1 MTRKKNKQFDT
12 FRDLTP
18 TDEYYF
24 DYPHAPQRICLR
36 FSKLLDPMVL
46 CQALDKT
53 SEVYP
58 GVYFRKGKQ
67 ILLCGASFACWEIAV
82 KRGAMAA
89 AFMREP
95 SVWPANCYYYV
106 HALFDAV
113 ALSKV
118 AMFKGKRSFHVGCE
132 DAKLCVIVVPLE
144 ILNSPREMSMICDK
158 MQQGVPP
165 DVPLFS
171 AFVFRCKEASKGC
184 AVVSCFHH
192 VLGDAT
198 CYSVFMRKWSEFY
211 HQLDN
216 QKGIT
221 RTPANELP
229 TGVYQKRETRPK
241 QVAAIPPNPN
251 ISARRY
257 LFTPKFL
264 ASLKKELG
272 SNPDRLTTNDLL
284 LAQCMCALGPL
295 RRHAL
300 GGAASPAAY
309 VALLADH
316 RGRGLDEDS
325 WGNATVDL
333 SLFIPWGLLE
343 SGDAPSVARELRRQI
358 KSEFDL
364 LGSDLNAFN
373 ARRMDSAKKPRLF
386 CWNSWV
392 KAGKT
397 IVGCDFGV
405 GSAMQEF
412 EWLNLLHHTDIDTVL
427 CVPVVSPQG
436 TIAVQV
442 RAYYV

>member
-1 MTRKKNKQFDT
+1 MPSLLAC
-12 FRDLTP
+12 LT
-18 TDEYYF
+18 
-24 DYPHAPQRICLR
+24 APSSLNQSRQHLTCPEL
-36 FSKLLDPMVL
+36 
-46 CQALDKT
+46 
-53 SEVYP
+53 
-58 GVYFRKGKQ
+58 
-67 ILLCGASFACWEIAV
+67 AS
-82 KRGAMAA
+82 
-89 AFMREP
+89 
-95 SVWPANCYYYV
+95 N
-106 HALFDAV
+106 AV

-132 DAKLCVIVVPLE
+132 DAKLCVIVVAPE
-144 ILNSPREMSMICDK
+144 VLNSPREMSIVCDK

-171 AFVFRCKEASKGC
+171 AFMFRCKEASKGC
-184 AVVSCFHH
+184 ALVSCFHH

-198 CYSVFMRKWSEFY
+198 CYSVFLRKWSEIY
-211 HQLDN
+211 QQLDH

-221 RTPANELP
+221 RTPANEVP
-229 TGVYQKRETRPK
+229 TGIYQRRGDTRPK
-241 QVAAIPPNPN
+241 MNPLLPPVQ
-251 ISARRY
+251 ARRY

-264 ASLKKELG
+264 NNLKKVLG
-272 SNPDRLTTNDLL
+272 SNSDRVTTNDML
-284 LAQCMCALGPL
+284 LAQCMCAIGPL
-295 RRHAL
+295 RRANL
-300 GGAASPAAY
+300 GGYASPAAY

-333 SLFIPWGLLE
+333 SLFIPWGMLE
-343 SGDAPSVARELRRQI
+343 SGDAVAVARELRRQI

-373 ARRMDSAKKPRLF
+373 ARRMESAKKPRLF

-397 IVGCDFGV
+397 MVGCDFGE

-427 CVPVVSPQG
+427 AVPVVSPQG

-442 RAYYV
+442 HSYVLLFCFLMMTPHGPVSTFMRVFNILIEAMPFEWK